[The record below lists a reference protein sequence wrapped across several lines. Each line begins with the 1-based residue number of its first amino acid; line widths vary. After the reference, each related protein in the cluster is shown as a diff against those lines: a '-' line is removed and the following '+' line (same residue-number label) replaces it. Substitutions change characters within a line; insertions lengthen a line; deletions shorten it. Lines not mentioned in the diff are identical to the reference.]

1 MEGELILI
9 QLGEER
15 KNQLDYIGIKEEDL
29 TLLQSKEAQF
39 KQIVDQLV
47 DELYDKI
54 LSQPHLKN
62 IIDKHSNVDR
72 LKETQRWY
80 FLTMASGVI
89 DQEFIEKRLYI
100 GQVHSRIGLT
110 SDWYL
115 GTYALY
121 LDIAAAHFKKVLPN
135 DWVSVIHALT
145 KMFNLDSQLV
155 LEAYQISE
163 KARVETLAQD
173 QEKLLQGISSSVQDL
188 VAMMVELSS
197 SSQSVAEMANS
208 TVESQDKA
216 NQLLESLNHEIQD
229 IHMMGEMMQE
239 ISDQTHLLGLNA
251 AIEAARA
258 GDEGR
263 GFEVVA
269 NEVRKLAARSKDS
282 LDQVQEKLSSIRD
295 FLQQVEKESEQTS
308 LYAKNQSTSS
318 QELASFVQ
326 MIERITSELE
336 QLKTEETA

>member
-1 MEGELILI
+1 MI
-9 QLGEER
+9 QLTDER
-15 KNQLDYIGIKEEDL
+15 RSQLDYIGITEEDL
-29 TLLQSKEAQF
+29 ALLQSKEEQF
-39 KQIVDQLV
+39 KRIVDQLV

-54 LSQPHLKN
+54 LRQPQLKD
-62 IIDKHSNVDR
+62 IIDRHSNVDR

-80 FLTMASGVI
+80 FLTLASGVI
-89 DQEFIEKRLYI
+89 DEEFIEKRLHI

-135 DWVSVIHALT
+135 EWVPVIHVLT

-163 KARVETLAQD
+163 KARVEELAEG

-197 SSQSVAEMANS
+197 SSQSVAEMANN
-208 TVESQDKA
+208 TVDSQEKA

-258 GDEGR
+258 GEEGR

-269 NEVRKLAARSKDS
+269 NEVRKLAARSKES
-282 LDQVQEKLSSIRD
+282 LDQVQEKLSSIRAS
-295 FLQQVEKESEQTS
+295 LQQVEQESEQTS

-326 MIERITSELE
+326 MIERITIELE
-336 QLKTEETA
+336 QLKDSDGVGKNNTE